1 MTDHTVR
8 RVGWTVAG
16 VGYAGW
22 LATTAYLAYRVLV
35 VGLSPAQRR
44 AAEQFP
50 ARPLEAAAADPLI
63 GLLFLTLFAGLLIE
77 GAVLYY
83 GYAQWR
89 AARRRRIDLE
99 RPAEQ
104 SRK

>member
-1 MTDHTVR
+1 MTDHSIR
-8 RVGWTVAG
+8 RFGWIVAG
-16 VGYAGW
+16 IGYAGW

-44 AAEQFP
+44 AAEQLP
-50 ARPLEAAAADPLI
+50 ARPLEAATADPLI
-63 GLLFLTLFAGLLIE
+63 GLLFLTLVVGLLIE

-89 AARRRRIDLE
+89 AARRRRIELE
-99 RPAEQ
+99 RPAEHP
-104 SRK
+104 SE